1 MAFEKSHCYQHVNKN
16 ENKQQQD
23 LNDAP
28 QLCAHLRSY
37 LKKEDEEE
45 EEAFVQRALALWLH
59 FNSEKFLPSACRLG
73 CNFPIFLRT
82 TALRTEAEQ
91 QHDEPHDLSAAR
103 GGVLQRKD
111 RERNFLNHPNNCSD
125 EAGPQ
130 RRGSDLPS
138 QYY

>member
-1 MAFEKSHCYQHVNKN
+1 M
-16 ENKQQQD
+16 
-23 LNDAP
+23 ND
-28 QLCAHLRSY
+28 AHLRSY
-37 LKKEDEEE
+37 VKKEDEDAEEE

-59 FNSEKFLPSACRLG
+59 FNSEKFLPCARGLG

-91 QHDEPHDLSAAR
+91 QYDEPHGFSAAR

-111 RERNFLNHPNNCSD
+111 RERNFLNYPNTCSD
-125 EAGPQ
+125 EAGPK
-130 RRGSDLPS
+130 RRGSYLPL